1 MSDNWI
7 VGMLQYTLS
16 VWNDKLNEIWQLI
29 SQSSESFKGRQ
40 HLECYCKYKWC
51 NTSNRFSIISYF
63 LPSRSNKN
71 LSEVLQK

>member
-29 SQSSESFKGRQ
+29 SQSPESFKGRQ
-40 HLECYCKYKWC
+40 YLECYCKYQWC
-51 NTSNRFSIISYF
+51 STGNRFGFTCDILFSWCC
-63 LPSRSNKN
+63 KN
-71 LSEVLQK
+71 LW

>member
-29 SQSSESFKGRQ
+29 SQSPESFNRTQ
-40 HLECYCKYKWC
+40 IFESYCNYILIYTKNTFKKY
-51 NTSNRFSIISYF
+51 IY
-63 LPSRSNKN
+63 
-71 LSEVLQK
+71 